1 MKIIVISCAYT
12 PPHISG
18 GDRIFLEL
26 CRKFKEDNEVQIFGH
41 EETKKLCELHGLST
55 NFELIKYP
63 KGKIFELRSIRYVL
77 STLLTTIFILR
88 LNKKYNIII
97 SSSDFWPDLI
107 PAYFYKL
114 KNKIVWVSS
123 FYLLAPNPFA
133 SKGVHL
139 GFERYRNIFYRISQF
154 ISIKL
159 IVAKSDLLLT
169 CTSIVIEKFEK
180 FYYKKRKLHSH
191 LIFGGVEVNDFIRE
205 MRNAYLNSS
214 EYDYDVVFM
223 ARFHPQKG
231 PLEMLDIWEILIQER
246 PDLKLAMIGDGPLYE
261 KISAKIK
268 IKKLENSVKLLGF
281 LDGRD
286 KDSIFLKSK
295 VFAHPVIYD
304 TGGLAPMEAMVFGL
318 PAVSFDLDGLR
329 EVYPSGMLK
338 VSQFSKKEFAETLIK
353 LLDNKALWKKTSAE
367 AINLS
372 EEWSWENKSSQLI
385 FSVKKLS
392 L

>member
-1 MKIIVISCAYT
+1 MNIIVVSCAYT

-26 CRKFKEDNEVQIFGH
+26 CRKFNKENEVLILGH
-41 EETKKLCELHGLST
+41 EETKKLCELHGLSS

-63 KGKIFELRSIRYVL
+63 KGKIFGIRPIRYIL
-77 STLLTTIFILR
+77 STLLATIFILR
-88 LNKKYNIII
+88 IKKNYNIII

-107 PAYFYKL
+107 PAFFYKL
-114 KNKIVWVSS
+114 KNKIFWVSS

-133 SKGVHL
+133 SEGVHL
-139 GFERYRNIFYRISQF
+139 GFERYRNILYRISQY
-154 ISIKL
+154 IAIKL

-169 CTSIVIEKFEK
+169 CTSIVIKKFEQSY
-180 FYYKKRKLHSH
+180 FKKRKVPTH
-191 LIFGGVEVNDFIRE
+191 LIFGGVEVNDSIRE
-205 MRNAYLNSS
+205 MRIKYLNST
-214 EYDYDVVFM
+214 EYDYDVVYM

-231 PLEMLDIWEILIQER
+231 PLEMLDIWEILIKDR
-246 PDLKLAMIGDGPLYE
+246 PDLKLAMIGDGPLYD
-261 KISAKIK
+261 KVLAKVN

-281 LDGRD
+281 LDGED
-286 KDSIFLKSK
+286 KNHVFLKSK

-318 PAVSFDLDGLR
+318 PAVSFDLEGLK

-338 VSQFSKKEFAETLIK
+338 VSQFNKRMFAETLIE
-353 LLDNKALWKKTSAE
+353 LFDNKALWKKTSLE
-367 AINLS
+367 SINLS
-372 EEWSWENKSSQLI
+372 EEWSWQNKSKQLL

-392 L
+392 S